1 MKVKAR
7 AVVTLEIDL
16 DLDQG
21 WDEECPVS
29 QVFEQAIVDAGSLV
43 IKYVSITPGLIHVRL
58 VGDPKITAILCEGD

>member
-29 QVFEQAIVDAGSLV
+29 QVFEQAILYAWSFV
-43 IKYVSITPGLIHVRL
+43 INYFFLL
-58 VGDPKITAILCEGD
+58 